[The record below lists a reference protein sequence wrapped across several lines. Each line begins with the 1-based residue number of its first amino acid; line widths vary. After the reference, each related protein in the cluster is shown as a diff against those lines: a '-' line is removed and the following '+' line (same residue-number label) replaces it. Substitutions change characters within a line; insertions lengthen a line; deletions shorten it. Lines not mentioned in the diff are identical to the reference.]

1 MININ
6 FLASRVKQ
14 KSKQKEQDVK
24 IFRLSSYVLGTVCL
38 LMVGAIA
45 FQLINNIRITSA
57 ENKIK
62 EYRNSI
68 LAQENVEL
76 NYLIFVNKIRVISEI
91 YQKRSNKQE
100 AMSYFADT
108 FANKAEITGMNYQEE
123 QGGLVLQLSSDNIFK
138 FKEVNE
144 ILDGTTLRE
153 QYQKLEKNS
162 LSRADDGSY
171 KLTLKLELKRND

>member
-24 IFRLSSYVLGTVCL
+24 IFRLSSYLLGAVCL

-45 FQLINNIRITSA
+45 FQLITNIRITSA

-62 EYRNSI
+62 EYRDSI

-76 NYLIFVNKIRVISEI
+76 NYLI
-91 YQKRSNKQE
+91 
-100 AMSYFADT
+100 
-108 FANKAEITGMNYQEE
+108 
-123 QGGLVLQLSSDNIFK
+123 LSLIH
-138 FKEVNE
+138 
-144 ILDGTTLRE
+144 I
-153 QYQKLEKNS
+153 
-162 LSRADDGSY
+162 
-171 KLTLKLELKRND
+171 